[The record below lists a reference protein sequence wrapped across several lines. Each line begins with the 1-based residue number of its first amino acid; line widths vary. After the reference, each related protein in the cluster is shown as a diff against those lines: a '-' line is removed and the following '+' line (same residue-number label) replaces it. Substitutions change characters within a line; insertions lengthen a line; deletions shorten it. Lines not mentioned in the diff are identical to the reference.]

1 MKVLIM
7 NKEYISYSEVRQ
19 WKECGWRHKLQYID
33 KIVTFEESPH
43 LHYGTIVHDACEHY
57 LKTKELK
64 LEEVVNNIKRSWSE
78 HGFDSQDFVQ
88 LQTQKALLQE
98 WKYRH
103 NHLND
108 WLKWAETSISRVP
121 SFLDEEFP
129 GWETVAA
136 EEELMEEIP
145 GQYPKFKGFID
156 CIIKIPQSNGTYKYW
171 IIDWKTSSARG
182 WDREKQSNFLTQA
195 QLILYKHFWGTKNN
209 IPMNKIMCGFVLL
222 KKVKKQEKACQLIRV
237 ASGPKS
243 LEKAN
248 KMVSSMI
255 KTVGKRMHLKNKTSC
270 KFCDYANTQ
279 HCL

>member
-64 LEEVVNNIKRSWSE
+64 LEEVAKNIRNSWSE

-88 LQTQKALLQE
+88 LQTQRALLQE

-108 WLKWAETSISRVP
+108 WLKWAETSISRIP

-145 GQYPKFKGFID
+145 GYYPKFKGFID

-209 IPMNKIMCGFVLL
+209 IPMNKIMCGFILL
-222 KKVKKQEKACQLIRV
+222 KKVKKHEKACQLIRV

-255 KTVGKRMHLKNKTSC
+255 KTVDKRMHLKNKTSC